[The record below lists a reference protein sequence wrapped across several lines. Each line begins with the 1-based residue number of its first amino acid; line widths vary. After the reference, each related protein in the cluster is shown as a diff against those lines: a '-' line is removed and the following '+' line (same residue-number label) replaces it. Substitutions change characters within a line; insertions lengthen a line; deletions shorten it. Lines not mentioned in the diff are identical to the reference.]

1 MRGKTVIFSLLF
13 LPLWLAAVA
22 CNISA
27 APGADAGVGDQVS
40 RSPDDQSGQGNSGKD
55 LPPLKHAAHHLAR
68 RAAFSIGSADDLLTG
83 AAEVETVSSGS
94 QSAAALFSVVEAPAD
109 LRQAWQFHL
118 RSACE
123 PRAPSIVS

>member
-27 APGADAGVGDQVS
+27 APGADAGDQVS
-40 RSPDDQSGQGNSGKD
+40 RFPDDQSGQGNSGKD

-68 RAAFSIGSADDLLTG
+68 RAAFSVGSADDLLTG

-94 QSAAALFSVVEAPAD
+94 QSDAALFSVVEAPAD

-123 PRAPSIVS
+123 PRAPSNVS